1 MDQIIDFSKIE
12 FLSDEEIAKRKEQEL
27 ESKRAQR
34 KAAIENVTPPAFQ
47 QTEQDRLD
55 QSVLKSVKRWA
66 WHGNPNLCNLL
77 LYGESGTGKTR
88 LAWIALQL
96 LYVKTGAMPSS
107 IGAETFARRVISES
121 NLMGQM
127 VKAPILLL
135 DDLGKERATPTAES
149 ALFELIRERMDYL
162 RPTIITTNYD
172 IKELIARFNHQQT
185 GKAIARRIKEIS
197 FCLMV

>member
-12 FLSDEEIAKRKEQEL
+12 FLSDEEIAQRKEQEL
-27 ESKRAQR
+27 EGKRAQR
-34 KAAIENVTPPAFQ
+34 KAAIDKITPPAFQ
-47 QTEQDRLD
+47 QTD
-55 QSVLKSVKRWA
+55 QGMLNQAILKSVKRWA
-66 WHGNPNLCNLL
+66 WHGNPDLCNLL

-88 LAWIALQL
+88 LAWISLQL
-96 LYVKTGAMPSS
+96 MYVKTGAMPSS

-121 NLMGQM
+121 NLMAQM

-149 ALFELIRERMDYL
+149 SLFELIRERMDYL

-172 IKELIARFNHQQT
+172 LPDLIARFNHQQT

-197 FCLMV
+197 FCLRV